1 MTAPFRLPEDLEK
14 LVDLSRTVRPDNLTV
29 ACFVFPQWHR
39 SALNDRLYGPGWT
52 EYVQMRGA
60 RPWFPGHHQPRT
72 PLLGELDERDPATW
86 ETYIDLAVSSGIDT
100 FIFDW
105 YWYDHGPALH
115 EALEEGFLRARNRER
130 MRFAAMWTNHPWAI
144 WFPTAGAPPAAEWL
158 ALWETSGLGSY
169 EPAYPC
175 PETEEEIW
183 RSLTYLMARYFHLP
197 NYWRINDKPVLPLW
211 DLSLLINRFGTDG
224 TYTLLDE
231 LHSFAQKL
239 GHPGMHFHAVA
250 QEPAVLPVLDQLA
263 AAGVNSYSLYNAL
276 AQAVGGRPDA
286 EELPDYGVVAA
297 DVVAKVWPQV
307 DAASTLPCFPNIS
320 PGADN
325 APRVLMRPRPEQ
337 PSRQK
342 WPGTVIIVDEA
353 PAAFE
358 ALTRAALAYL
368 NERPHIPPVL
378 TIGCWNEWTEGH
390 YLLPD
395 TRHGFGMARAL
406 GRGLQVNKWQ
416 GNR

>member
-1 MTAPFRLPEDLEK
+1 MPNQSSLRLPEDLHQII
-14 LVDLSRTVRPDNLTV
+14 DLAQTVRPDDLTV

-39 SALNDRLYGPGWT
+39 SALNDQLYGPGWT

-72 PLLGELDERDPATW
+72 PLLGELDERNPATW
-86 ETYIDLAVSSGIDT
+86 ERYIDLAVESGIDA

-105 YWYDHGPALH
+105 YWYNGGPALH

-130 MRFAAMWTNHPWAI
+130 LRFAAMWTNHPWAI

-169 EPAYPC
+169 EPSFAA
-175 PETEEEIW
+175 PESEEEIW
-183 RSLTYLMARYFHLP
+183 RSITYIMARYFHLP
-197 NYWRINDKPVLPLW
+197 NYWRLNGKPVLPLW
-211 DLSLLINRFGTDG
+211 DLSLLIHAFGTAG
-224 TYTLLDE
+224 THALLAE
-231 LHSFAQKL
+231 LQAFARKM
-239 GHPGMHFHAVA
+239 GHEGVHFHAVC

-263 AAGVNSYSLYNAL
+263 AAGVNSCGLYNAL
-276 AQAVGGRPDA
+276 AQAVGGRPDE

-297 DVVAKVWPQV
+297 DVVAKVWPRV
-307 DAASTLPCFPNIS
+307 DAASSLPCFPNIN

-325 APRVLMRPRPEQ
+325 APRVLMRPRPAQ
-337 PSRQK
+337 PSRAK
-342 WPGTVIIVDEA
+342 WPGTVIVVDET
-353 PAAFE
+353 PVAFE
-358 ALTRAALAYL
+358 ALVRAALAYL
-368 NERPHIPPVL
+368 NARPQIQPVV

-395 TRHGFGMARAL
+395 TRHGYGMLRAL
-406 GRGLQVNKWQ
+406 ARGLHK
-416 GNR
+416 